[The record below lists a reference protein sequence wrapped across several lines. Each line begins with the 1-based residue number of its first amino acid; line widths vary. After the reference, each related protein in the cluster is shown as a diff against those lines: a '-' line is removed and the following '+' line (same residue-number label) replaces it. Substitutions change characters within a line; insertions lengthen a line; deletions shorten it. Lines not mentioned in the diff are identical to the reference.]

1 MASPTWKL
9 LRDAGAFETLGE
21 LFPDMLSSHAFLED
35 VGISPAL
42 LPPFGGP
49 LPAASWWRA
58 VCRTVDQGRF
68 AGITLGDLVAAAAAL
83 FPGHEGLTALAGPA
97 GHGAPAGLRVLCLM
111 AAPLDEAR
119 LRLGAEQRVI
129 QDAAA
134 RSAGRLTVTV
144 HPAVRISDLLPRLR
158 TARPH
163 LVHFAG
169 HGTDDGRLLLE
180 DDTGT
185 SAPVPVRALAAAL
198 ALSAPLVCVVLNSC
212 WSGAYADG
220 LLDCADTVV
229 GTRGAL
235 DDAAALV
242 FAEGFY
248 GSLAHSTA
256 VDRACDAA
264 RAALAL
270 AGHAP
275 DEVHQCSRRSRAA

>member
-1 MASPTWKL
+1 MASPTWKQ

-21 LFPDMLSSHAFLED
+21 LFPDVLSGHAFLED
-35 VGISPAL
+35 LGISPAL

-49 LPAASWWRA
+49 LPAASWWRT

-68 AGITLGDLVAAAAAL
+68 AGITLGDLVTAAAAR
-83 FPGHEGLTALAGPA
+83 FPGHEGLAALAGQ
-97 GHGAPAGLRVLCLM
+97 GAPAGLRVLCLM

-119 LRLGAEQRVI
+119 LRLGAEQRVV

-144 HPAVRISDLLPRLR
+144 HPAVRVADLLPGLR

-198 ALSAPLVCVVLNSC
+198 ALAAPLVCVVLNSC

-229 GTRGAL
+229 GTRGTL

-248 GSLAHSTA
+248 GALAHCTA

-275 DEVHQCSRRSRAA
+275 DEVRQCSRGSRAA